1 MLLPQQGQGVTLAL
15 DDTLLHGLCK
25 LLQDV
30 VAKSGWD
37 LMLAL
42 PTGPAQ
48 AGAEAAPRLLN

>member
-1 MLLPQQGQGVTLAL
+1 
-15 DDTLLHGLCK
+15 

-37 LMLAL
+37 MVLTL
-42 PTGPAQ
+42 PTGPAP